1 MTHRVLLVD
10 DHPVV
15 REGFKRLLEQ
25 PGLSICG
32 EASNG
37 REAIERVAALKPDL
51 VLMDLSMPEIGG
63 IEATR
68 EIRRRH
74 PATKVVV
81 VSLHESTQASML
93 AREAGADA
101 YVAKSRAA
109 TELIETIRSVLA
121 QNGFPKAASLA
132 QRGTSGHSKRA
143 PSAKPRA

>member
-1 MTHRVLLVD
+1 
-10 DHPVV
+10 
-15 REGFKRLLEQ
+15 
-25 PGLSICG
+25 
-32 EASNG
+32 
-37 REAIERVAALKPDL
+37 
-51 VLMDLSMPEIGG
+51 MDLSMPEIGG

-74 PATKVVV
+74 PATKIVV

-109 TELIETIRSVLA
+109 AELIETIESVLS
-121 QNGFPKAASLA
+121 QKGFTKAASLA
-132 QRGTSGHSKRA
+132 QRGTSGHSKRT